1 MKKLLAGLCAMLVI
15 TGVLSGCSLGG
26 SNKPEDDSN
35 LANQAFLEGIT
46 QSLSGEQIK
55 GFSDLFAADAAAVT
69 HPWLSFA
76 DLASGKDIDLGPLK
90 FRKTAN
96 GFALLAQ
103 HNENSIL
110 GKLAA
115 FGDWFEIHLEATEMQ
130 LVSIDEL
137 SLVLRFADATGY
149 LGELTVLAGSPVVTY
164 RALRNQPVLLGETYD
179 LAAGKNSGVW
189 VAQEAFSRFGL
200 SSSATISGH
209 TVGLK
214 SGQTL
219 TLVALPNNKSS
230 QGEVL
235 DLLIDYPAFVS
246 AKVSLNAQGEKVFK
260 TFDFASEKDTKTNRY
275 LTFFTVLRGTD
286 LDLVKNGSCNY
297 GEYKLAQK
305 TLILCLATGISFEYE
320 RAPEPDF
327 RQLKGVKP
335 ASLTALRKALKADYG
350 DYEQKVATAAAESE
364 KMVFTLSDFAKYA
377 RLAQLAQVLAEPEI
391 AADLVA
397 TLQSQLVAWAKVC
410 ATDPAASGCFVY
422 DDDARLLYQEEP
434 VSNLQLFEST
444 NLLLAASVAFDETQL
459 AEEAQLQEYLD
470 LISRN
475 LLAGPEDA
483 LFPQARL
490 ADFYAD
496 RTATF
501 WGQDIPED
509 KVAIYQVNATKAW
522 DNCVLW
528 AQAFGDEPELLLA
541 QYLQTI
547 AHQDLNATPGSVV
560 PVVAEDQSETELLAR
575 KVLAN

>member
-1 MKKLLAGLCAMLVI
+1 MKKLLAGLCAMLVA
-15 TGVLSGCSLGG
+15 TGALSGCALGD
-26 SNKPEDDSN
+26 NKPKDTSN
-35 LANQAFLEGIT
+35 SANQAFLDGIT
-46 QSLSGEQIK
+46 QLLSGEQIQ
-55 GFSDLFAADAAAVT
+55 GFSDLFAVDATAVT

-76 DLASGKDIDLGPLK
+76 DLASGNDVDLGPLK
-90 FRKTAN
+90 FRKTAT

-115 FGDWFEIHLEATEMQ
+115 FGDWFEVRLEATEMQ
-130 LVSIDEL
+130 VVTIDDL

-179 LAAGKNSGVW
+179 LTAGKKPGVW

-200 SSSATISGH
+200 SSPGTVSGH
-209 TVGLK
+209 AVGLK
-214 SGQTL
+214 PGQTL
-219 TLVALPNNKSS
+219 TLVALPNNKTS

-235 DLLIDYPAFVS
+235 DLLTDYPALAS
-246 AKVSLNAQGEKVFK
+246 AKVTLSAQGNKVFK

-275 LTFFTVLRGTD
+275 LTFFTVVAGTD
-286 LDLVKNGSCNY
+286 LNLVKNGSCNY

-305 TLILCLATGISFEYE
+305 TLVLCLATGISFEYNVAT
-320 RAPEPDF
+320 RPDF
-327 RQLKGVKP
+327 KQLKESKP
-335 ASLTALRKALKADYG
+335 ASLTPLRKALKADYN
-350 DYEQKVATAAAESE
+350 DYAKKVATASDQGEQL
-364 KMVFTLSDFAKYA
+364 VFTLSDFAKYA
-377 RLAQLAQVLAEPEI
+377 RLAQLADVLAEPDI
-391 AADLVA
+391 SADLVA
-397 TLQSQLVAWAKVC
+397 DLRAQLVSWAKTC
-410 ATDPAASGCFVY
+410 AGDPATPECFVY
-422 DDDARLLYQEEP
+422 DADAHLLYQAEP

-459 AEEAQLQEYLD
+459 AEETQLQEYLD

-475 LLAGPEDA
+475 LLAGPQDT

-501 WGQDIPED
+501 WGQAIPAD
-509 KVAIYQVNATKAW
+509 KAWSYQLNATKAW

-541 QYLQTI
+541 QYLQTV
-547 AHQDLNATPGSVV
+547 AHQDQQQHPVESDLQTPKDESN
-560 PVVAEDQSETELLAR
+560 TEVLAR
-575 KVLAN
+575 KLLGN